1 MALLNE
7 QKTWSVCYGLTAF
20 AEQGITR
27 NDVDIDKYVDWII
40 ENTGFVIHC
49 GEGMLLRSL
58 VKLGYGNDKRIKN
71 EIETIFTRLN
81 MDGGFQCISNNKK
94 INDPKYPHK
103 SCYRLTTTYLLLL
116 AELKLHNISIP
127 CEQQYERSCCI
138 RI

>member
-20 AEQGITR
+20 AEWGITR

-49 GEGMLLRSL
+49 GEGML
-58 VKLGYGNDKRIKN
+58 
-71 EIETIFTRLN
+71 
-81 MDGGFQCISNNKK
+81 ISNNKK